1 MKNLRL
7 RFKFIYIYATI
18 AMFTL
23 AALIAGGYLICYL
36 RANEVVDFDEVF
48 NQYIITTPI
57 FVAIYIAVVYIIGR
71 LMAANIAFPLAKIG
85 KMAKRVAVG
94 DTTEI
99 FRYKS
104 RDEIGML
111 SESFEQMVR
120 SAKEEAAVLQRI
132 ASGDFSF
139 NVTPRSENDIVYQ
152 SINAILDNNNKF
164 ISEIKHSAMQIAAG
178 ASEIAGGAQNL
189 SAGSAEQAATI
200 EQFSALIEDLRD
212 MAEQNTRISNE
223 TLSDVQENTLIMNE
237 NIKDM
242 QRMTD
247 AMKTITESSQRIAT
261 VIKVID
267 DIAFQTNILALNAA
281 VEAAR
286 AGQHG
291 KGFAVVANEVRDLA
305 SKSAAA
311 AKETSALIETSIKK
325 VHKGN
330 EIVMQTNQSIDEM
343 EQIAVRN
350 AANMDK
356 LSASADQQRISVLEI
371 RQSIDQISSVVQA
384 NSAMAEESAAAA
396 AAMAAQLDYLKN
408 QINMFALKEH

>member
-1 MKNLRL
+1 
-7 RFKFIYIYATI
+7 
-18 AMFTL
+18 MFTL